1 MDIGLH
7 LHLAAYLYILGCS
20 QYSQILLG
28 SLDLSQ
34 QFWVYYTD
42 TIILCY
48 TDIRMLISPGLGAF
62 GLIYG
67 LGSLRLRAFGFRSLG
82 FRFRLRSLERA

>member
-20 QYSQILLG
+20 QYSQTLLG

-42 TIILCY
+42 TGY
-48 TDIRMLISPGLGAF
+48 YNPML
-62 GLIYG
+62 
-67 LGSLRLRAFGFRSLG
+67 
-82 FRFRLRSLERA
+82 

>member
-48 TDIRMLISPGLGAF
+48 KDIRMLISPGLGAF
-62 GLIYG
+62 GLD
-67 LGSLRLRAFGFRSLG
+67 LWLREFKVKSFWV
-82 FRFRLRSLERA
+82 